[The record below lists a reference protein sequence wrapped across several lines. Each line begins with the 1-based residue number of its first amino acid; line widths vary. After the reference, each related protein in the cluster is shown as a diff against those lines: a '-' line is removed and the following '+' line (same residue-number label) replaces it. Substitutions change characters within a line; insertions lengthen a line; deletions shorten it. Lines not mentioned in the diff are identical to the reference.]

1 MSRTNYA
8 PVTATIIEEL
18 QKICG
23 ETHVIFSD
31 DQALQKY
38 SHDQVPEDKYA
49 RMPEV
54 AVLPKTGSEIS
65 AIMKLANRE
74 KIPVTP
80 RAAGSGLSGGAV
92 PIYGGILLSVERMN
106 RILEIDPSNL
116 MAVVEPGVVTNKFDQ
131 ALKSYGLFFA
141 GYPMSE
147 EFCYI
152 AGNVAENAGGGRAIK
167 YGVTGRYIRGLE
179 VVTPGG
185 DIVQLGGKRIKD
197 VTGYDLVNLMIGSEG
212 TLGIFTKIIIK
223 LLPRPTVRLAILA
236 LFKDVTTAI
245 DIVPAIMTIGKFIPT
260 AIEFM
265 DGFSFTRTAE
275 SLNET
280 FPCEGIGA
288 ALLFEVDGSD
298 FEVAKAEAEKIR
310 DLCQKNNAADV
321 FMAETNADIERFWKI
336 RKQIPWML
344 KRYNPHQS
352 VEDIVVPIANIP
364 SILSKLDKIGKKYD
378 ISIPVFGHAGDGNLH
393 ATPLKNPAHSKS
405 RWDDIIPEILREI
418 YMATAALG
426 GTISGEHGIGH
437 KRRDYMRLVV
447 SDVQLDIM
455 QKIKLAFDP
464 NNILNPGK
472 IISIT

>member
-1 MSRTNYA
+1 MSQTNYT
-8 PVTATIIEEL
+8 PVTAPIVGEL
-18 QKICG
+18 QRICG
-23 ETHVIFSD
+23 ENHVIFTD
-31 DQALQKY
+31 EQALQKY

-49 RMPEV
+49 RTPEV
-54 AVLPKTGSEIS
+54 AVLPKTELEIS

-106 RILEIDPSNL
+106 KILEIDTANL

-131 ALKSYGLFFA
+131 ALKNYGLFFA

-167 YGVTGRYIRGLE
+167 YGVTGRYIHGLE
-179 VVTPGG
+179 VVTPTG
-185 DIVQLGGKRIKD
+185 DIIQLGGKRVKD

-223 LLPRPTVRLAILA
+223 LLPRPTVRFAILTF
-236 LFKDVTTAI
+236 FKDVATAI
-245 DIVPAIMTIGKFIPT
+245 GVVPTIMTIGKLIPT

-265 DGFSFTRTAE
+265 DGFSFSETAR
-275 SLNET
+275 SLNER
-280 FPCEGIGA
+280 FPWENIGA

-298 FEVAKAEAEKIR
+298 VAVVKKEAEKIR
-310 DLCQKNNAADV
+310 ELCQKNGASDV
-321 FMAETNADIERFWKI
+321 YLAETNTEIERFWKI
-336 RKQIPWML
+336 RKQIPWVL

-352 VEDIVVPIANIP
+352 IEDIVVPIAHIP
-364 SILSKLDKIGKKYD
+364 SILAKLYKIGEKYNT
-378 ISIPVFGHAGDGNLH
+378 SIPVFGHAGDGNLH
-393 ATPLKNPAHSKS
+393 ATPLKNPDHTMAQ
-405 RWDDIIPEILREI
+405 WDEIVPELLRDV
-418 YMATAALG
+418 YAATAALG

-437 KRRDYMRLVV
+437 KRRDFMKLVV
-447 SDVQLDIM
+447 SDVHLDIM

-472 IISIT
+472 IINIT

>member
-1 MSRTNYA
+1 MSQTIYA
-8 PVTATIIEEL
+8 PVTASIIEEL
-18 QKICG
+18 QQICG
-23 ETHVIFSD
+23 EKQVIFSD

-49 RMPEV
+49 RKPEV
-54 AVLPKTGSEIS
+54 AVLPRTEMEIA
-65 AIMKLANRE
+65 AIMKLANQE

-106 RILEIDPSNL
+106 KILEIDSANL

-131 ALKSYGLFFA
+131 ALKKYGLFFA

-152 AGNVAENAGGGRAIK
+152 GGNVAENAGGGRAIK
-167 YGVTGRYIRGLE
+167 YGVTGRYIRGLD
-179 VVTPGG
+179 VVTPTG
-185 DIVQLGGKRIKD
+185 DIIQLGGKRIKD

-223 LLPRPTVRLAILA
+223 LLPRPTVRLAILS
-236 LFKDVTTAI
+236 LFKDVPTAI
-245 DIVPAIMTIGKFIPT
+245 GVVPEIMTIGKLIPS

-265 DGFSFTRTAE
+265 DGFSFTETAQ
-275 SLNET
+275 SLKET
-280 FPCEGIGA
+280 FPCKDIGA

-298 FEVAKAEAEKIR
+298 FQVVKDEAEKIR
-310 DLCQKNNAADV
+310 NLCQKNGATDV
-321 FMAETNADIERFWKI
+321 YMAEANADIERFWKI
-336 RKQIPWML
+336 RKQIPWVL

-352 VEDIVVPIANIP
+352 IEDIVVPIANIP
-364 SILSKLDKIGKKYD
+364 SILAKLHKIGQKYNT
-378 ISIPVFGHAGDGNLH
+378 SIPVFGHAGDGNLH
-393 ATPLKNPAHSKS
+393 ATPLKNPAHSMA
-405 RWDDIIPEILREI
+405 RWDEMIPELLREI
-418 YMATAALG
+418 YVATAALG

-437 KRRDYMRLVV
+437 KRRDFMKLVV
-447 SDVQLDIM
+447 SVAQLDIM

-472 IISIT
+472 ILSIT